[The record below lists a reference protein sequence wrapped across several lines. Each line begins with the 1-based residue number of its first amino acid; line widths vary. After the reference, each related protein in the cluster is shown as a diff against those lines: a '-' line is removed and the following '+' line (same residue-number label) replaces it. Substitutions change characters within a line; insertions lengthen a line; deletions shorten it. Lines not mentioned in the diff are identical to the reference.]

1 MSKKKRILENLS
13 FLSALSSVAAIA
25 VGLLVGF
32 IILIISNPANALA
45 GFGTILLGGLTG
57 GVKGV
62 GNVLFQAIPII
73 MTGLSVAFAFKTGIF
88 NIGTAGQFVMGAF
101 AAIYVGVTCTFL
113 PPGIHWA
120 AAVLAAAAAG
130 ALWGLLPAVLYA
142 CANVNVVISTIM
154 MNYVGMYT
162 ANYLITN
169 TVYNQAKNQS
179 MNVQAS
185 AVTPKLGMDILFAG
199 SSLNAGIIVAVL
211 LVILLYFLLN
221 MTSFGY
227 ELKACGINRD
237 ASRYAGINERKC
249 IIISMLVAGAL
260 AGLGGGLMYL
270 AGDGKCLAVVDT
282 LAGEG
287 FTGISVALLG
297 LNNPLG
303 VLFAGIFIA
312 YLTMGGFYTQLYK
325 YPTEI
330 IDIMI
335 AVIIYFS
342 AFSLIIKQLIEKI
355 GSKKIKNVN
364 TGRRKTGNRKTGKRG
379 RGKEL

>member
-1 MSKKKRILENLS
+1 MSKKKCVMENQACLS
-13 FLSALSSVAAIA
+13 VLSSVTAIA
-25 VGLLVGF
+25 VGLFVGF
-32 IILIISNPANALA
+32 IVLIISNPANALA
-45 GFGTILLGGLTG
+45 GFGTILMGGLTG
-57 GVKGV
+57 GVKGL
-62 GNVLFQAIPII
+62 GNVFFQAIPII

-101 AAIYVGVTCTFL
+101 AAIFIGVKCTFL

-120 AAVLAAAAAG
+120 AAILAASAAG
-130 ALWGLLPAVLYA
+130 ALWSLLPALLYA

-162 ANYLITN
+162 ANYLITK

-179 MNVQAS
+179 MNVPAS
-185 AVTPKLGMDILFAG
+185 AITPKLGMDKLFAG
-199 SSLNAGIIVAVL
+199 SSLNAGIIIAVL

-221 MTSFGY
+221 RTAFGY

-249 IIISMLVAGAL
+249 IIISMLTAGAL

-297 LNNPLG
+297 LNNPIG

-312 YLTMGGFYTQLYK
+312 YLTLGGFYTQLYK
-325 YPTEI
+325 YPIEI

-342 AFSLIIKQLIEKI
+342 AFSFIIKQFL
-355 GSKKIKNVN
+355 
-364 TGRRKTGNRKTGKRG
+364 GRIGNRKSQN
-379 RGKEL
+379 RGKGEAS